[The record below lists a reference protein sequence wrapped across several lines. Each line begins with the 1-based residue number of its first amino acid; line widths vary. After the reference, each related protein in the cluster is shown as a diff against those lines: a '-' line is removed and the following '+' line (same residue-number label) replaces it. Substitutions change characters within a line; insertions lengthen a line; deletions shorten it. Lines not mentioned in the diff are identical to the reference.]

1 MLSLL
6 GGKTRLK
13 MLTFIA
19 FGELFKPD
27 SPEYILKHAK
37 PILDRFNHNIEVTLR
52 FSQVRPSEDYSAVEE
67 CNVGI
72 ELRYA
77 GKKIK

>member
-6 GGKTRLK
+6 GGKTHLK
-13 MLTFIA
+13 MLTFK
-19 FGELFKPD
+19 LFKPD

-77 GKKIK
+77 GNKIK

>member
-13 MLTFIA
+13 MLTFK
-19 FGELFKPD
+19 LFKPD

>member
-6 GGKTRLK
+6 GVKTRLK
-13 MLTFIA
+13 MLTFK
-19 FGELFKPD
+19 LFKPD